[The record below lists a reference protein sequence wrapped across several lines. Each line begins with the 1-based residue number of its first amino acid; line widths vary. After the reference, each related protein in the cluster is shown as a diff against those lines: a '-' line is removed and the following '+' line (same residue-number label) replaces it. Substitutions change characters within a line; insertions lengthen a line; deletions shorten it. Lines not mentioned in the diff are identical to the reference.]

1 MKAGDEGL
9 NVFRAVLPDEREGGK
24 QVNVQLFYLDLSLI
38 TFLI

>member
-9 NVFRAVLPDEREGGK
+9 NVFRAILLDEGGGG
-24 QVNVQLFYLDLSLI
+24 QANVQLFYLDLPLI